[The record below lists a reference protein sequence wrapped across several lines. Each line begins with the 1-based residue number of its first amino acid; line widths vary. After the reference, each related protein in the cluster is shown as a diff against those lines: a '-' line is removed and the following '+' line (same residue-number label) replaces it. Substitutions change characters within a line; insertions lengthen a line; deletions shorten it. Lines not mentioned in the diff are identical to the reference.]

1 MLESTGEKPEEQ
13 EAYASELLRELS
25 AEEKT
30 RETARELSW
39 LQEVLRD
46 YGISTEGYRVK
57 DEILKRIMRRIMS
70 YLENG
75 EERESFEL
83 QSLRRDL
90 EEHLKNYLTMS
101 GSDRQEE
108 ENAYVLQEIQEYYY
122 SCLLYTSRELRGGA
136 ALCIAAAGTCG
147 ESRISQYPFIARGY
161 ENIIRDLQGLGVV
174 IH

>member
-1 MLESTGEKPEEQ
+1 MCASRCWKALEKSPEEQ

-122 SCLLYTSRELRGGA
+122 SYFQLAEKLAE
-136 ALCIAAAGTCG
+136 
-147 ESRISQYPFIARGY
+147 
-161 ENIIRDLQGLGVV
+161 IIEDEIGRSLA
-174 IH
+174 